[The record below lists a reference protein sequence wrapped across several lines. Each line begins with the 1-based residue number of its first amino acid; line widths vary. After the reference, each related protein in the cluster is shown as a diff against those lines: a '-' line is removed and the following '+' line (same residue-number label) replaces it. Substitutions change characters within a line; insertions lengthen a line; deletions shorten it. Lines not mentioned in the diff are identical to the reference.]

1 MATRAGTYLPIR
13 PAGYKPAPVPYFK
26 ELMAAQ
32 NMLPVGIL
40 AAAASAGD
48 DDKKKKPAGV
58 AVSTPAVPPPDEDP
72 TEKFKDIKTLTE
84 RVISQEVEKLPGG
97 QEVKQV
103 LGIIKEVP
111 SDIEE
116 REKFYEENVGY
127 VQRGEPEEAMLR
139 ATMFH
144 SGVLTPALEHIG
156 DLTHRITEFPFIYG
170 TTKEK
175 VRNMITSLDRSFE
188 VWGTNMM
195 SFLDE
200 HEQNIKNNLKHRGLS
215 EEEYKEKLNGLLTN
229 YVAEHEKIPT
239 YNELQEHAKQAAIA
253 MGNLDVDTAL
263 EHLRFIQKEIDKG
276 EESFEK
282 KAQEFFED
290 KLPGGQEVKQLELFD
305 NLQQI
310 EEIRPEKSKIDEK
323 VIGEYFPDENYG
335 LEENIDWA
343 EALDRSQTDINN
355 FVDGL
360 IKGEVDLRV
369 NQYIKADKLMQE
381 VKEEMFVGDEPLE
394 PIGDILGIID
404 VERPDPILRFLEEG
418 LIDKLQ
424 SLETNKYT
432 QVEVVAHELGH
443 IAGNQWEMINTNEV
457 LRLSRDIQEDVKNN
471 YPTIMTKH
479 TFERAKKLIK
489 KMKKKDYFDDSE
501 LVREVFADEASQ
513 MPAIREAAKKLLNA
527 FTPRELFPKEIK
539 TRTRK
544 NMGGLVGIDHLTRPL
559 LNFS

>member
-1 MATRAGTYLPIR
+1 M
-13 PAGYKPAPVPYFK
+13 VP
-26 ELMAAQ
+26 
-32 NMLPVGIL
+32 L
-40 AAAASAGD
+40 AAAYPLIAPIVTRLGIAGT
-48 DDKKKKPAGV
+48 KAFLRSPAGKSLLTKIMDTAVGSGAV
-58 AVSTPAVPPPDEDP
+58 AYGAERLGLDHLIDKIIIDTPEGKVFTPDKPEEQTLEEWKKQQESFPGGESLPETDQESFPIPSIEDMTGPLITYPVEDETPQESFPIQDEEQFPSILTMADASEATKDLFSPDED
-72 TEKFKDIKTLTE
+72 E
-84 RVISQEVEKLPGG
+84 
-97 QEVKQV
+97 
-103 LGIIKEVP
+103 
-111 SDIEE
+111 
-116 REKFYEENVGY
+116 
-127 VQRGEPEEAMLR
+127 
-139 ATMFH
+139 
-144 SGVLTPALEHIG
+144 
-156 DLTHRITEFPFIYG
+156 
-170 TTKEK
+170 
-175 VRNMITSLDRSFE
+175 
-188 VWGTNMM
+188 
-195 SFLDE
+195 
-200 HEQNIKNNLKHRGLS
+200 
-215 EEEYKEKLNGLLTN
+215 
-229 YVAEHEKIPT
+229 
-239 YNELQEHAKQAAIA
+239 
-253 MGNLDVDTAL
+253 
-263 EHLRFIQKEIDKG
+263 
-276 EESFEK
+276 
-282 KAQEFFED
+282 
-290 KLPGGQEVKQLELFD
+290 KQLELFD
-305 NLQQI
+305 DLQEI
-310 EEIRPEKSKIDEK
+310 AKIRPEKSKIDEK

-527 FTPRELFPKEIK
+527 FTPRELFPREIK

-544 NMGGLVGIDHLTRPL
+544 NMGGLVGISHLTRP
-559 LNFS
+559 